1 MQACAAVGQSKLM
14 HTYER
19 LFFGKKVVA
28 QLLLSSD
35 DFTSPVRYRNLQNA
49 VAELLAL
56 GVVPIVN
63 ENDSVS
69 VRELEG
75 AFGDNDELSSLLAR
89 AVKADWLLLLT
100 NVDGFLIPNGRKKPR
115 LQRVVRKLTP
125 ALEAQCNGKSSLGTG
140 GMISKLRAAKL
151 ASEGGVH
158 VAIVNGRHP
167 QGDHARDGTQDR
179 NVFSAAKRV
188 GQESADKKCQPQPA
202 RPFRRR
208 KSCCAPVRRRRGW
221 RCCLPRKRMHCCWR
235 LPTAIEANE
244 KSILEANREDMEK
257 SGLDGAMRDRLL
269 LTSARIRD
277 MARGVREVA
286 ALPDPIGETLAEWT
300 KSNGLRIRKVRVP
313 LGVVGIIYE
322 SRPNVTV
329 DTAVLALKTG
339 NAIVLRGG
347 KEAARSNQRLVEI
360 ITAVPGVPEGAIELL
375 DSSTRQS
382 VQELIKARGLV
393 DVIIPRGGAGLITFV
408 TENSAVPVIETGA
421 GNCHIFVD
429 ESADFEMADRI
440 VINAKT
446 QRPSVCNAAE
456 KLLVHERVAAE
467 YVPRIV
473 KKLIDAGVEVR
484 GDGKVRSLAAGL
496 QVGPAAEQDW
506 YEEYLRLCMAVAR
519 GRDVDDAIAHI
530 NRYSTKHTD
539 SIVTAR

>member
-1 MQACAAVGQSKLM
+1 MAASLTTTAPTQDKLLRARAASA
-14 HTYER
+14 R
-19 LFFGKKVVA
+19 LALLSTSEKNA
-28 QLLLSSD
+28 LLL
-35 DFTSPVRYRNLQNA
+35 A
-49 VAELLAL
+49 
-56 GVVPIVN
+56 I
-63 ENDSVS
+63 
-69 VRELEG
+69 
-75 AFGDNDELSSLLAR
+75 
-89 AVKADWLLLLT
+89 AD
-100 NVDGFLIPNGRKKPR
+100 
-115 LQRVVRKLTP
+115 
-125 ALEAQCNGKSSLGTG
+125 
-140 GMISKLRAAKL
+140 
-151 ASEGGVH
+151 
-158 VAIVNGRHP
+158 
-167 QGDHARDGTQDR
+167 
-179 NVFSAAKRV
+179 
-188 GQESADKKCQPQPA
+188 
-202 RPFRRR
+202 
-208 KSCCAPVRRRRGW
+208 
-221 RCCLPRKRMHCCWR
+221 
-235 LPTAIEANE
+235 AIEANE
-244 KSILEANREDMEK
+244 KSILAANREDVEN
-257 SGLDGAMRDRLL
+257 SGLEGAMRDRLL
-269 LTSARIRD
+269 LTSGRIKD

-300 KSNGLRIRKVRVP
+300 KANGLRIRKVRVP

-347 KEAARSNQRLVEI
+347 KEAAQSNQRLVEI
-360 ITAVPGVPEGAIELL
+360 MTAVSGVPEGAVELL

-429 ESADFEMADRI
+429 ETADFEMADRI

-484 GDGKVRSLAAGL
+484 GDGKARSLAAGL
-496 QVGPAAEQDW
+496 HVGPAVEQDW
-506 YEEYLRLCMAVAR
+506 YEEYLRLCIAVAVVA
-519 GRDVDDAIAHI
+519 DVDDAIAHI
-530 NRYSTKHTD
+530 NRYSTKHSD
-539 SIVTAR
+539 SIVTRDEADARKFLRGVDSAAVYWNASTRFTDGAEFGFGAEMGISTQKLHCRGPFALAELTSSKYEIIGTGQVR